1 MKKIFAISALITA
14 PFIYAGNALAQQG
27 GYGGG
32 PGWQHPMMWGGG
44 WFGGPIMM
52 IFWLLVI
59 VAIIFG
65 IRWAVK
71 DRGTSGDGRSVSPG
85 SGGRS
90 AMEVLKR
97 RYASGEIDRDQY
109 LAMKEDLEE

>member
-1 MKKIFAISALITA
+1 MKNLLSASVLAAALLIH
-14 PFIYAGNALAQQG
+14 AGEALAQQG

-52 IFWLLVI
+52 LFWLLVI
-59 VAIIFG
+59 VLIVLG

-71 DRGTSGDGRSVSPG
+71 DRGTPGEGKTPTPGFSERSP
-85 SGGRS
+85 
-90 AMEVLKR
+90 MEVLKR
-97 RYASGEIDRDQY
+97 RYASGEIDRDQF
-109 LAMKEDLEE
+109 LAIKKDLED